1 MTLLGA
7 LSKMTRSSR
16 ERNRAWVLLA
26 LGDEQHL
33 GVLGVQH
40 LPDGVLPLPLPPVRQ
55 RLAPAVISVNRLI
68 PQAGQLPDRL
78 ARP

>member
-16 ERNRAWVLLA
+16 ERNRAWALLA

-40 LPDGVLPLPLPPVRQ
+40 LPDGVLPLRIRSRV
-55 RLAPAVISVNRLI
+55 V
-68 PQAGQLPDRL
+68 D
-78 ARP
+78 ARPTI